1 MTTTERQA
9 GKESSGQRVADW
21 FDGRLGTHSLGKKYL
36 RKVFPDHWSFLL
48 GEICLYSFVILIL
61 TGVYLTL
68 FFHPSMNEVTYH
80 GSYVPLNGVRM
91 SEAYASTLDISFDVR
106 GGLLIRQIHHW
117 AALIFIAGMLM
128 HMMRHFFTGSFR
140 RPREV
145 NWLFGWTLLFL
156 GLFEGLFGY
165 SLPDDLLSGTG
176 MRFVDGA
183 ILSVPIVGT
192 YLSFFLFGGE
202 FPGHDIIGRFYSLHI
217 LVIPGIM
224 AALVV
229 AHLILVVYHKHT
241 QFPGPGK
248 TERNVVGAP
257 FMPVYM
263 AKAGG
268 FFFLVFGVI
277 ALISAVASI
286 NPVWSYGPYRAD
298 QVSTGAQPDWYLG
311 FAEGLVRIMPGWEI
325 NIAGHT
331 LVLGVL
337 IPIVVFPLLL
347 IFIGVYPFLES
358 WITGDKREHHLLDRP
373 RNRPIRTSIGTAWI
387 SIYLI
392 LLAGGGN
399 DIVATRFH
407 LSINTVTWA
416 VRIAL
421 FVVPVIVFVATRR
434 ICLGLQLRDREL
446 VLHGRET
453 GVIKRLPHGEYVELH
468 RPLSPAELHTL
479 TQHEQPRPL
488 ELGPA
493 EDENGVP
500 SPNRRMPM
508 LRLRARLSRALYG
521 EGTQV
526 AKPTAE
532 EYREAHRSNEH
543 PAVERPIAENP
554 ASEQQ
559 AAEHHAVEQ
568 PSEKRQMREHQV
580 SGRQVSEAGPPDG

>member
-1 MTTTERQA
+1 MTATERPAA
-9 GKESSGQRVADW
+9 GSRGPGASSGQRVADW
-21 FDGRLGTHSLGKKYL
+21 FDGRLGTHTLGKKYL

-68 FFHPSMNEVTYH
+68 FFHPSMNEVTYN
-80 GSYVPLNGVRM
+80 GSYVPLNGIRM

-128 HMMRHFFTGSFR
+128 HMMRYFFTGSFR

-183 ILSVPIVGT
+183 VLSVPIVGT

-202 FPGHDIIGRFYSLHI
+202 YPGHDIIARFYSLHI

-248 TERNVVGAP
+248 TERNVVGSP
-257 FMPVYM
+257 FMPVYV

-311 FAEGLVRIMPGWEI
+311 FAEGLVRVMPGWEI
-325 NIAGHT
+325 NAAGHT

-347 IFIGVYPFLES
+347 VLIGAYPFLES
-358 WITGDKREHHLLDRP
+358 WVTGDRREHHLLDRP
-373 RNRPIRTSIGTAWI
+373 RNRPIRTSLGAAWI
-387 SIYLI
+387 SVYLI

-399 DIVATRFH
+399 DLVATRFH

-421 FVVPVIVFVATRR
+421 FAVPVIVFVATRR
-434 ICLGLQLRDREL
+434 ICLGLQRRDREL

-488 ELGPA
+488 DPGPA
-493 EDENGVP
+493 EDANGVP
-500 SPNRRMPM
+500 GPNGRAPN
-508 LRLRARLSRALYG
+508 LRTRLSRALYG

-532 EYREAHRSNEH
+532 EHRAAH
-543 PAVERPIAENP
+543 
-554 ASEQQ
+554 
-559 AAEHHAVEQ
+559 
-568 PSEKRQMREHQV
+568 
-580 SGRQVSEAGPPDG
+580 GPGEDRA